1 MLFQSTFPRGERR
14 VLCNAIPYGMKF
26 QSTFPRGER
35 HTGIFIL
42 NISAYFNPRSRVGND
57 MSRYL
62 TGGGT
67 VHISIHVP
75 AWGTTIKGP
84 GSIEY
89 GFISIHVPAWGTTKY
104 QTRISKCHTYFNPRS
119 RVGNDT
125 ARKHFQSCVDY
136 FNPRSRVG
144 NDVISNPLLKGVI
157 ISIHVPAWGTTI

>member
-1 MLFQSTFPRGERR
+1 MLHPAWGTTEKRQRLFKGLLFQSTFPRGERR

-42 NISAYFNPRSRVGND
+42 NIIAYFNPRSRVGND

-89 GFISIHVPAWGTTKY
+89 GFISIHVPAWGTTIFK
-104 QTRISKCHTYFNPRS
+104 
-119 RVGNDT
+119 
-125 ARKHFQSCVDY
+125 
-136 FNPRSRVG
+136 
-144 NDVISNPLLKGVI
+144 
-157 ISIHVPAWGTTI
+157 